1 MLQVQLLLLEPR
13 SAGHR
18 YAEAAMTRC
27 LRIQTRGAGLACQIA
42 RRCAQV
48 FDCYRRPFQVL
59 VVALDQNLRLL
70 G

>member
-48 FDCYRRPFQVL
+48 FDCYRQPFSGAGSWL
-59 VVALDQNLRLL
+59 SIKTYDC
-70 G
+70 